1 MLLNHILLMM
11 PQGGEGGGGGLLSF
25 LPFVLII
32 VIMYFLMIRPQVKRQ
47 KERQKMI
54 DAIQKGDKVV
64 TNGGIHGKIVGF
76 TDEDKIVILQV
87 DEKVKLNVDRSA
99 ISGVKGT
106 GKE

>member
-76 TDEDKIVILQV
+76 TDEDKVVILQV

>member
-1 MLLNHILLMM
+1 MM
-11 PQGGEGGGGGLLSF
+11 PQGGEGGGSGLLRF

-76 TDEDKIVILQV
+76 TDEDKVVILQV